1 MENSCCEKN
10 FKTTVKQKLLNRLL
24 NKDLQEI
31 NPNPYDEDIFEEQQQ
46 KVKANEISNTFQTV
60 ELDIKKPNGVM
71 RSVLKGPSSTEKK
84 SRQSWLSKVLE
95 IHF

>member
-1 MENSCCEKN
+1 MKKN

-84 SRQSWLSKVLE
+84 QAKLVVQSTRNTLLKQ
-95 IHF
+95 FQ